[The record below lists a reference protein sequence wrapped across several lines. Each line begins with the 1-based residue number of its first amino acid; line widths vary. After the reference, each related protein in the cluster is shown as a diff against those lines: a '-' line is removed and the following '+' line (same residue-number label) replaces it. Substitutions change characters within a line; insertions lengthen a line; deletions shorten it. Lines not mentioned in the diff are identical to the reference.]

1 MQDLKERRNKMKI
14 NETMHFH
21 ANDGY
26 RTIGYNEEE
35 KDTPGIQS
43 MNKDLPCEAVYFDDS
58 SRLLLTHCARQD
70 STSHYTHTYCI
81 SQMTVRDFAGRSSE
95 KVNVADFIKKV
106 RFATAFDIQQLGNK
120 SCISK
125 GWYSSYEMCISE
137 EKAAVPNTDLIW
149 EILCTVILR
158 KEMFELVVPAEYD
171 LIATFRSSVVEILK
185 HVPYGLWKSF
195 SFSVNES
202 NPKKEKRGVVF
213 KQGEKAENKDNEFFV
228 NFKLSTSEEKT
239 LNSFWK
245 LLYDYCHD
253 SDGSFRS
260 KVYED
265 FESKYRGRT
274 FPSIN
279 AYEAY
284 EQLCE
289 LADTSCQNNW
299 ELFCGYSKMI
309 INNKDDETII
319 KLVAD
324 SFRERISNLGDV
336 LTSPES
342 DFLQCET
349 PSQLKESLDK
359 LKKSLDK
366 HSILLSALKDNGV
379 TLDGAT
385 SKTLIERATE
395 LKGKEP
401 KDILKETH
409 DFYEELKTGDTHSR
423 IREFLSNA
431 AIERRMQKLEAE
443 NREASEKY
451 LEDIKAKLETALLG
465 TSGSSIDVHAGS
477 NEKNENVGAGRDGA
491 CTGSKQ
497 GENRGSKRKGKQP
510 SEPRKDEHDNV
521 RAEEES
527 QDKKNTCGSYD
538 TGDLNADS
546 SRGESDSLTAFN
558 ELLKEMKEYKEA
570 TVDEEIKK
578 KYSNTVCEVIER
590 IANGIETE
598 RFEKIVN
605 CCKCVENFFRGED
618 IKRLEADCEKRK
630 EADKQKERVLE
641 SMTSFKA
648 FIEWYCEKGK
658 QVNWRGEC
666 IDRLRKNISEQG
678 CVVCSVKDLMHA
690 AQFVSGKY
698 DIYEEQYVYD
708 AVKLIISERL
718 VSIKASKSKTL
729 DDVRE
734 ELLYLRYLKPE
745 EGDEYTIKYL
755 TEGSLA
761 VISGKK
767 NNTQKIVNKGP
778 DWWRKFKE
786 KIKEK
791 FPCRKKTDGNSGES
805 SPFEIK
811 LGVALDLIREV
822 DRRIN
827 NDNGQSCNHDK
838 GEPTGETRQFSGCSS
853 RKNDASTWD
862 ECKDV
867 QAKRDCIRMLKE
879 CNLNEN
885 EKTELRRIENELR
898 TEPGRSADWDHDTK
912 SSNIRLIVILILL
925 VLILSFAGIYLYN
938 YFFAEDE
945 EPIPTQP
952 PATAQ
957 PTVEPTSEAPI
968 PTQPP
973 ATTLPTEAELVE
985 PPDRSVKEQYNEWV
999 RKQYT
1004 SAQGSAP
1011 TENTSR

>member
-1 MQDLKERRNKMKI
+1 MKKNEKLYFHGNGGFEQVDNKGRIEDKKKI
-14 NETMHFH
+14 AITS
-21 ANDGY
+21 ANKG
-26 RTIGYNEEE
+26 
-35 KDTPGIQS
+35 
-43 MNKDLPCEAVYFDDS
+43 LPCETVYFDESDGLEL
-58 SRLLLTHCARQD
+58 RMTHTERQNEI
-70 STSHYTHTYCI
+70 SVYTHAFCFSYLSIGDIAGKGAENGDI
-81 SQMTVRDFAGRSSE
+81 SRYIGTVCFASAADVNKFAESRKE
-95 KVNVADFIKKV
+95 KIEPGWVEIGSKNE
-106 RFATAFDIQQLGNK
+106 TSGNK
-120 SCISK
+120 T
-125 GWYSSYEMCISE
+125 
-137 EKAAVPNTDLIW
+137 VPNRNLVWKIINGVICDKKQVRLIVPTD
-149 EILCTVILR
+149 
-158 KEMFELVVPAEYD
+158 YD
-171 LIATFRSSVVEILK
+171 LIATFRCSVIEILK
-185 HVPYGLWKSF
+185 HVPYGMWNRF
-195 SFSVNES
+195 GFSVNEANS
-202 NPKKEKRGVVF
+202 ERMVVF
-213 KQGEKAENKDNEFFV
+213 ATGNSAKDGEYLIDASYEEASEPSSNFDWLIWKCVVEDGYREKFYNEFESGLSAEACIEDASYASYANAFRLTAYKNLWERFKILSNVLEENKEN
-228 NFKLSTSEEKT
+228 KT
-239 LNSFWK
+239 IAKSQ
-245 LLYDYCHD
+245 C
-253 SDGSFRS
+253 
-260 KVYED
+260 
-265 FESKYRGRT
+265 
-274 FPSIN
+274 
-279 AYEAY
+279 
-284 EQLCE
+284 CE
-289 LADTSCQNNW
+289 IRFIR
-299 ELFCGYSKMI
+299 ELGMHK
-309 INNKDDETII
+309 K
-319 KLVAD
+319 
-324 SFRERISNLGDV
+324 NLGDV
-336 LTSPES
+336 LTSPKS
-342 DFLQCET
+342 DFSQCKNLQE
-349 PSQLKESLDK
+349 LDECI
-359 LKKSLDK
+359 KKYSEF
-366 HSILLSALKDNGV
+366 LLRLSMMKMSPNSELRINTDA
-379 TLDGAT
+379 AEC
-385 SKTLIERATE
+385 LIERATPLGDQSSDGIIKKTYVHHAE
-395 LKGKEP
+395 LGKGWEYLPALIPDSVIK
-401 KDILKETH
+401 K
-409 DFYEELKTGDTHSR
+409 
-423 IREFLSNA
+423 
-431 AIERRMQKLEAE
+431 RRQKLEAE

-451 LEDIKAKLETALLG
+451 LEDIKPKLETALLG
-465 TSGSSIDVHAGS
+465 TSGSLTDGS
-477 NEKNENVGAGRDGA
+477 ADSEEIGESVGTGQGKT

-497 GENRGSKRKGKQP
+497 GKKSGPKRGKNDRSNV
-510 SEPRKDEHDNV
+510 EPEHKDGEYTPDHNG
-521 RAEEES
+521 EEEPVP
-527 QDKKNTCGSYD
+527 G
-538 TGDLNADS
+538 S
-546 SRGESDSLTAFN
+546 SRGESGPIATL
-558 ELLKEMKEYKEA
+558 EKLLEEMKECKKA
-570 TVDEEIKK
+570 TIADDIQE
-578 KYSNTVCEVIER
+578 KYSKNVREAIER
-590 IANGIETE
+590 IENRIETE
-598 RFEKIVN
+598 RFKKIVEIVERVKN
-605 CCKCVENFFRGED
+605 LCCSDD
-618 IKRLEADCEKRK
+618 IELLKADCKKRE
-630 EADKQKERVLE
+630 EADKQKESVLE

-666 IDRLRKNISEQG
+666 IDRLRKNISEHV
-678 CVVCSVKDLMHA
+678 CVDCSVKDLMHA

-811 LGVALDLIREV
+811 LGVALDLIRKIEV
-822 DRRIN
+822 SLN
-827 NDNGQSCNHDK
+827 GDN
-838 GEPTGETRQFSGCSS
+838 ERSGDS
-853 RKNDASTWD
+853 DWD

>member
-1 MQDLKERRNKMKI
+1 MKI
-14 NETMHFH
+14 NETVYWH
-21 ANDGY
+21 AKEGY
-26 RTIGYNEEE
+26 QTIGYDGEE
-35 KDTPGIQS
+35 KDVLDIKLS
-43 MNKDLPCEAVYFDDS
+43 NSDLPCEVVLFDGRG
-58 SRLLLTHCARQD
+58 RLLLGHTEKPSDTAI
-70 STSHYTHTYCI
+70 YTHTYCI
-81 SQMTVRDFAGRSSE
+81 LQMSMHDFAGRSSE

-149 EILCTVILR
+149 EILRTVILR

-202 NPKKEKRGVVF
+202 NPKGKKRGVVF
-213 KQGEKAENKDNEFFV
+213 KQGKKAENKDNEFFV

-253 SDGSFRS
+253 SDGSFRG

-630 EADKQKERVLE
+630 EADKQKESVLK
-641 SMTSFKA
+641 SMTGFKA

-666 IDRLRKNISEQG
+666 IDRLRKNMQENV
-678 CVVCSVKDLMHA
+678 CVDCSVKDLMHA

-698 DIYEEQYVYD
+698 DIYEDQTVYD
-708 AVKLIISERL
+708 AVKLIIENGL
-718 VSIKASKSKTL
+718 VSIMASRSKTL
-729 DDVRE
+729 ADIRE

-745 EGDEYTIKYL
+745 EGDEYTIKCL
-755 TEGSLA
+755 TEGYLA
-761 VISGKK
+761 GSSGKK
-767 NNTQKIVNKGP
+767 NSTQEEKIVNQGP
-778 DWWRKFKE
+778 APLRMFKE
-786 KIKEK
+786 KL
-791 FPCRKKTDGNSGES
+791 PCRKETE
-805 SPFEIK
+805 FEIK
-811 LGVALDLIREV
+811 LGVALDLIRKIEV
-822 DRRIN
+822 SLN
-827 NDNGQSCNHDK
+827 GDNARSGDSDSR
-838 GEPTGETRQFSGCSS
+838 EAPDETSQFSGCSS

-862 ECKDV
+862 ECKNA
-867 QAKRDCIRMLKE
+867 QLKESCIRMLKE

-898 TEPGRSADWDHDTK
+898 TEPGRSADRDHDTK
-912 SSNIRLIVILILL
+912 SSNIRLIVILISL

-957 PTVEPTSEAPI
+957 PTATTQPTVEPTVDPRESEWAKQLMKASI
-968 PTQPP
+968 YMQK
-973 ATTLPTEAELVE
+973 AQAE
-985 PPDRSVKEQYNEWV
+985 RRKESKEFSRNSE
-999 RKQYT
+999 RLT
-1004 SAQGSAP
+1004 SAPESNEPVTTAGSQQ
-1011 TENTSR
+1011 

>member
-1 MQDLKERRNKMKI
+1 MKI
-14 NETMHFH
+14 NETVYWH
-21 ANDGY
+21 AKEGY
-26 RTIGYNEEE
+26 QTIGYDGEE
-35 KDTPGIQS
+35 KDVLDIKLS
-43 MNKDLPCEAVYFDDS
+43 NRDLPCEVVLFDGRG
-58 SRLLLTHCARQD
+58 RLLLGHTEQPSD
-70 STSHYTHTYCI
+70 TVIYTHTYCI
-81 SQMTVRDFAGRSSE
+81 SQMSMHDFAGRSSE

-149 EILCTVILR
+149 EILRTVISR

-202 NPKKEKRGVVF
+202 NPKREKRGVVF
-213 KQGEKAENKDNEFFV
+213 KQGKKAENKDNEFFV
-228 NFKLSTSEEKT
+228 DFKLSTSEEKE
-239 LNSFWK
+239 LSSFLK

-265 FESKYRGRT
+265 FESKYGGRT
-274 FPSIN
+274 FPSIH

-309 INNKDDETII
+309 INNKNDETII

-342 DFLQCET
+342 DFLQYET

-359 LKKSLDK
+359 LKESLDK

-409 DFYEELKTGDTHSR
+409 DFYEKLKTGDTYSH
-423 IREFLSNA
+423 IIEFLSNA
-431 AIERRMQKLEAE
+431 AVERRMQVLEAK
-443 NREASEKY
+443 NGEASEKY
-451 LEDIKAKLETALLG
+451 LEDIKPKLETAIRG
-465 TSGSSIDVHAGS
+465 TSGSLTNGS
-477 NEKNENVGAGRDGA
+477 ADSEAKDESVGTGQGET

-497 GENRGSKRKGKQP
+497 GKNRGPKRKGKQP
-510 SEPRKDEHDNV
+510 SEPRKDRNDNV
-521 RAEEES
+521 RAQEEP
-527 QDKKNTCGSYD
+527 QDEKDTCGSDD
-538 TGDLNADS
+538 TGDLNADR
-546 SRGESDSLTAFN
+546 SRGESDPIIAALKK
-558 ELLKEMKEYKEA
+558 LLEEMKECKEA
-570 TVDEEIKK
+570 TIAEDIQK
-578 KYSNTVCEVIER
+578 KYSKNVREAIER
-590 IANGIETE
+590 TANGIETK
-598 RFEKIVN
+598 RFENIVN
-605 CCKCVENFFRGED
+605 CECVKNFCCSDD
-618 IKRLEADCEKRK
+618 IERLEADCEKRK

-641 SMTSFKA
+641 SMTGFKA

-666 IDRLRKNISEQG
+666 IDRLRKNIQENV

-698 DIYEEQYVYD
+698 DIYEDQTVYD
-708 AVKLIISERL
+708 AVKLIIENGL
-718 VSIKASKSKTL
+718 VSIKVNKNKTL
-729 DDVRE
+729 DDIRE

-745 EGDEYTIKYL
+745 EGDEYTIKCL
-755 TEGSLA
+755 TEGYIAGS
-761 VISGKK
+761 SGKK
-767 NNTQKIVNKGP
+767 NSTQGEKIVNQGP
-778 DWWRKFKE
+778 DWWRKF
-786 KIKEK
+786 KEK

-805 SPFEIK
+805 SPFKIK
-811 LGVALDLIREV
+811 LGIALDLIRKIEV
-822 DRRIN
+822 SLN
-827 NDNGQSCNHDK
+827 GDN
-838 GEPTGETRQFSGCSS
+838 ERSGDS
-853 RKNDASTWD
+853 DWD

-885 EKTELRRIENELR
+885 EKTELRRIENELKK
-898 TEPGRSADWDHDTK
+898 EFEESESQYMDTK

-957 PTVEPTSEAPI
+957 PTAESTSEAPI

>member
-1 MQDLKERRNKMKI
+1 MKI
-14 NETMHFH
+14 NETVYWHTQK
-21 ANDGY
+21 GY
-26 RTIGYNEEE
+26 EPIGYDGEE
-35 KDTPGIQS
+35 KDVLDIELS
-43 MNKDLPCEAVYFDDS
+43 NSDLPCEAVYFDDS

-81 SQMTVRDFAGRSSE
+81 SQMTVHDFAGRSSE

-106 RFATAFDIQQLGNK
+106 RFATAFDIQQLRNK

-149 EILCTVILR
+149 EILRTVILR

-202 NPKKEKRGVVF
+202 NPRGKKRGVVF
-213 KQGEKAENKDNEFFV
+213 KQGKKAENKDNEFFV
-228 NFKLSTSEEKT
+228 NFKLSTSEEKE
-239 LNSFWK
+239 LSSFWK

-253 SDGSFRS
+253 SDGRFRS

-265 FESKYRGRT
+265 FESKYSGRT
-274 FPSIN
+274 FPSTY
-279 AYEAY
+279 AYAAY

-289 LADTSCQNNW
+289 LADSRCQNNW
-299 ELFCGYSKMI
+299 KLFCEYSEMI
-309 INNKDDETII
+309 TNNEGDETIV

-324 SFRERISNLGDV
+324 SFRERISNLGGV
-336 LTSPES
+336 LTSSES

-349 PSQLKESLDK
+349 PSQPKESLDK

-401 KDILKETH
+401 KDILNETH
-409 DFYEELKTGDTHSR
+409 DFYEKLKTSDTHSR

-465 TSGSSIDVHAGS
+465 TSGSLTDSSADSEEIGES
-477 NEKNENVGAGRDGA
+477 VGTGQGQT
-491 CTGSKQ
+491 CTGPT
-497 GENRGSKRKGKQP
+497 RGKNSRSKRGKDGR
-510 SEPRKDEHDNV
+510 SMAEPEPQDEKDTSDSHD
-521 RAEEES
+521 A
-527 QDKKNTCGSYD
+527 
-538 TGDLNADS
+538 GDLNADR

-570 TVDEEIKK
+570 TVDEDIKK
-578 KYSNTVCEVIER
+578 KYSNTVCEAIIQIADKIEK
-590 IANGIETE
+590 E
-598 RFEKIVN
+598 RFKKIVES
-605 CCKCVENFFRGED
+605 KSVENFCCEDDNKKLKDFYDERKKADENKEKDLSRITSYRTFIELFREKGRQHSWRED
-618 IKRLEADCEKRK
+618 SLKRLSDVRSAHHNAD
-630 EADKQKERVLE
+630 
-641 SMTSFKA
+641 
-648 FIEWYCEKGK
+648 Y
-658 QVNWRGEC
+658 
-666 IDRLRKNISEQG
+666 
-678 CVVCSVKDLMHA
+678 SVRDLMRA
-690 AQFVSGKY
+690 AQGVSGVY
-698 DIYEEQYVYD
+698 DIYEDQTVYD
-708 AVKLIISERL
+708 AVKLIIENGL
-718 VSIKASKSKTL
+718 VSIMASRSKTL
-729 DDVRE
+729 ADIRE

-745 EGDEYTIKYL
+745 EGDDYKIKCL
-755 TEGSLA
+755 TEGYLA
-761 VISGKK
+761 GSSGKK
-767 NNTQKIVNKGP
+767 NSTQEEKIVNQGP

-805 SPFEIK
+805 SPFKIK
-811 LGVALDLIREV
+811 LGIALDLIRKIEV
-822 DRRIN
+822 SLN
-827 NDNGQSCNHDK
+827 GDN
-838 GEPTGETRQFSGCSS
+838 ERSGDS
-853 RKNDASTWD
+853 DWD

-867 QAKRDCIRMLKE
+867 QAKRDCIRMLKK
-879 CNLNEN
+879 CKVNEN
-885 EKTELRRIENELR
+885 EKTKLRRIENELK
-898 TEPGRSADWDHDTK
+898 TEPGKSADRDHDTK
-912 SSNIRLIVILILL
+912 SSNIRLIVILISL

-957 PTVEPTSEAPI
+957 PTATTQPTVEPTVDPRESEWAKQLMKASI
-968 PTQPP
+968 YMQK
-973 ATTLPTEAELVE
+973 AQAE
-985 PPDRSVKEQYNEWV
+985 RRKESKEFSRNSE
-999 RKQYT
+999 RLT
-1004 SAQGSAP
+1004 SAPESNEPVTTAGSQQ
-1011 TENTSR
+1011 

>member
-149 EILCTVILR
+149 EILRTVILR

-202 NPKKEKRGVVF
+202 NPKGKKRGVVF
-213 KQGEKAENKDNEFFV
+213 KQGKKAENKDNEFFV

-253 SDGSFRS
+253 SDGSFRG

-431 AIERRMQKLEAE
+431 AIERCMQKLEAE

-451 LEDIKAKLETALLG
+451 LEDIKPELETALLG
-465 TSGSSIDVHAGS
+465 TSGSLTDSSADSEEIGES
-477 NEKNENVGAGRDGA
+477 VGTGQGQT
-491 CTGSKQ
+491 CTGPTRGKNSRPKRGKNDRSNVEPEHKD
-497 GENRGSKRKGKQP
+497 GEYTPDHNG
-510 SEPRKDEHDNV
+510 
-521 RAEEES
+521 EEEPVP
-527 QDKKNTCGSYD
+527 G
-538 TGDLNADS
+538 S
-546 SRGESDSLTAFN
+546 SRGESTLKK
-558 ELLKEMKEYKEA
+558 LLEEMKGRREA
-570 TVDEEIKK
+570 TIDGEIKQS
-578 KYSNTVCEVIER
+578 YSNTVCEVIIQ
-590 IANGIETE
+590 IADEIETE
-598 RFEKIVN
+598 RLEEIVN
-605 CCKCVENFFRGED
+605 EVKEFCCEDDNKKLKGFCDERKKADENKEKDLSRITSYRTFIELFREKGRQHSWRED
-618 IKRLEADCEKRK
+618 SLKRLSDVRSAHHNAD
-630 EADKQKERVLE
+630 
-641 SMTSFKA
+641 
-648 FIEWYCEKGK
+648 Y
-658 QVNWRGEC
+658 
-666 IDRLRKNISEQG
+666 
-678 CVVCSVKDLMHA
+678 SVRDLMRA
-690 AQFVSGKY
+690 AQGVSGVY
-698 DIYEEQYVYD
+698 DIYEDQTVYD
-708 AVKLIISERL
+708 AVKLIIENGL
-718 VSIKASKSKTL
+718 VSIKVNKNKTL
-729 DDVRE
+729 DDIRE

-745 EGDEYTIKYL
+745 EGDEYTIKCL
-755 TEGSLA
+755 TEGYIAGS
-761 VISGKK
+761 SGKK
-767 NNTQKIVNKGP
+767 NSTQEEKIKNQGSEP
-778 DWWRKFKE
+778 WRKFKE
-786 KIKEK
+786 KL
-791 FPCRKKTDGNSGES
+791 PCRKETE
-805 SPFEIK
+805 FEIK
-811 LGVALDLIREV
+811 LGIALDLIRKTEV
-822 DRRIN
+822 SLN
-827 NDNGQSCNHDK
+827 GDN
-838 GEPTGETRQFSGCSS
+838 ERSGDS
-853 RKNDASTWD
+853 DWD

-867 QAKRDCIRMLKE
+867 QAKRDCIRMLKKCKLSE
-879 CNLNEN
+879 DKKKKL
-885 EKTELRRIENELR
+885 KQIENELK
-898 TEPGRSADWDHDTK
+898 EEFEESESQYMDTK

-938 YFFAEDE
+938 YFFAESE
-945 EPIPTQP
+945 TPIPTQP

-957 PTVEPTSEAPI
+957 PTAESTSEAPI

>member
-1 MQDLKERRNKMKI
+1 MKI
-14 NETMHFH
+14 NETVYWH
-21 ANDGY
+21 AKEGY
-26 RTIGYNEEE
+26 QTIGYDGEE
-35 KDTPGIQS
+35 KDVLDIKLS
-43 MNKDLPCEAVYFDDS
+43 NSDLPCEVVLFDGRG
-58 SRLLLTHCARQD
+58 RLLLGHTEKPSDTAI
-70 STSHYTHTYCI
+70 YTHTYCI
-81 SQMTVRDFAGRSSE
+81 SQMSMHDFAGRSSE

-149 EILCTVILR
+149 EILRTVISR

-309 INNKDDETII
+309 INNKGDETII

-342 DFLQCET
+342 GFLQYET
-349 PSQLKESLDK
+349 PSQLKE
-359 LKKSLDK
+359 SLDK

-401 KDILKETH
+401 KDILNETH
-409 DFYEELKTGDTHSR
+409 DFYEKLKTGDTHSR

-443 NREASEKY
+443 NGEASEKY

-497 GENRGSKRKGKQP
+497 GKNGGSKRKGKQP
-510 SEPRKDEHDNV
+510 SEPRKDRNDNV
-521 RAEEES
+521 RAKEEP
-527 QDKKNTCGSYD
+527 QDEKD
-538 TGDLNADS
+538 TSDSHDAGDLNADR
-546 SRGESDSLTAFN
+546 SRGESDSTATL
-558 ELLKEMKEYKEA
+558 EKLLEEMKECKEA
-570 TVDEEIKK
+570 TIADDIQE
-578 KYSNTVCEVIER
+578 KYSKNVREAIER
-590 IANGIETE
+590 TANGIETK
-598 RFEKIVN
+598 RFEEIVN
-605 CCKCVENFFRGED
+605 CCKCVENFFCEGD

-630 EADKQKERVLE
+630 EADKQKENVLK
-641 SMTSFKA
+641 SMTGFKA

-666 IDRLRKNISEQG
+666 IDRLRKNISEHV
-678 CVVCSVKDLMHA
+678 CVDCSVKDLMHA

-698 DIYEEQYVYD
+698 DIYEDQTVYD
-708 AVKLIISERL
+708 AVKLIIENGL
-718 VSIKASKSKTL
+718 VSIMASRSKTL
-729 DDVRE
+729 DDIRE

-745 EGDEYTIKYL
+745 EGDDYAIECL
-755 TEGSLA
+755 TEGYLA
-761 VISGKK
+761 GSSGKK
-767 NNTQKIVNKGP
+767 NSTQEAKIQNKGSKLL
-778 DWWRKFKE
+778 RKL
-786 KIKEK
+786 KEK

-805 SPFEIK
+805 SPFKIK
-811 LGVALDLIREV
+811 LGIALDLIRKIEV
-822 DRRIN
+822 SLN
-827 NDNGQSCNHDK
+827 GDNERSGDSDSGESTDK
-838 GEPTGETRQFSGCSS
+838 TSSSSS

-867 QAKRDCIRMLKE
+867 QAKRDCIRMLKKCKLSE
-879 CNLNEN
+879 DKKNKL
-885 EKTELRRIENELR
+885 KRIENELKK
-898 TEPGRSADWDHDTK
+898 EFEESESQYMDSK
-912 SSNIRLIVILILL
+912 SSNIRLIILIIILAL
-925 VLILSFAGIYLYN
+925 VVLILSFAGIYLYN

-952 PATAQ
+952 PATTQSPATTQ
-957 PTVEPTSEAPI
+957 PTVEPTVDPASIHMQKAQAERRKESKGFSRNSER
-968 PTQPP
+968 
-973 ATTLPTEAELVE
+973 L
-985 PPDRSVKEQYNEWV
+985 
-999 RKQYT
+999 T
-1004 SAQGSAP
+1004 SAPESNEPVTTAGSQQ
-1011 TENTSR
+1011 

>member
-1 MQDLKERRNKMKI
+1 MKI
-14 NETMHFH
+14 NETVYWH
-21 ANDGY
+21 AKEGY
-26 RTIGYNEEE
+26 QTIGYDGEE
-35 KDTPGIQS
+35 KDVLDIKLS
-43 MNKDLPCEAVYFDDS
+43 NSDLPCEVVLFDGRG
-58 SRLLLTHCARQD
+58 RLLLGHTEKPSDTAI
-70 STSHYTHTYCI
+70 YTHTYCI
-81 SQMTVRDFAGRSSE
+81 SQMSMHDFAGRSSE

-149 EILCTVILR
+149 EILRTVILR

-202 NPKKEKRGVVF
+202 NPKGKKRGVVF
-213 KQGEKAENKDNEFFV
+213 KQGKKAENKDNEFFV

-253 SDGSFRS
+253 SDGSFRG

-618 IKRLEADCEKRK
+618 IKRLEADCEK
-630 EADKQKERVLE
+630 
-641 SMTSFKA
+641 
-648 FIEWYCEKGK
+648 GK

-666 IDRLRKNISEQG
+666 IDRLRKNMQENV
-678 CVVCSVKDLMHA
+678 CVDCSVKDLMHA

-698 DIYEEQYVYD
+698 DIYEDQTVYD
-708 AVKLIISERL
+708 AVKLIIENGL
-718 VSIKASKSKTL
+718 VSIMASRSKTL
-729 DDVRE
+729 ADIRE

-745 EGDEYTIKYL
+745 EGDEYTIKCL
-755 TEGSLA
+755 TEGYLA
-761 VISGKK
+761 GSSGKK
-767 NNTQKIVNKGP
+767 NSTQEEKIVNQGP
-778 DWWRKFKE
+778 APLRMFKE
-786 KIKEK
+786 KL
-791 FPCRKKTDGNSGES
+791 PCRKETE
-805 SPFEIK
+805 FEIK
-811 LGVALDLIREV
+811 LGVALDLIRKIEV
-822 DRRIN
+822 SLN
-827 NDNGQSCNHDK
+827 GDNARSGDSDSR
-838 GEPTGETRQFSGCSS
+838 EAPDETSQFSGCSS

-862 ECKDV
+862 ECKNA
-867 QAKRDCIRMLKE
+867 QLKESCIRMLKE

-898 TEPGRSADWDHDTK
+898 TEPGRSADRDHDTK
-912 SSNIRLIVILILL
+912 SSNIRLIVILISL

-957 PTVEPTSEAPI
+957 PTATTQPTVEPTVDPRESEWAKQLMKASI
-968 PTQPP
+968 YMQK
-973 ATTLPTEAELVE
+973 AQAE
-985 PPDRSVKEQYNEWV
+985 RRKESKEFSRNSE
-999 RKQYT
+999 RLT
-1004 SAQGSAP
+1004 SAPESNEPVTTAGSQQ
-1011 TENTSR
+1011 

>member
-149 EILCTVILR
+149 EILRTVILR

-202 NPKKEKRGVVF
+202 NPRGKKRGVVF
-213 KQGEKAENKDNEFFV
+213 KQGKKAENKDNEFFV
-228 NFKLSTSEEKT
+228 NFKLSTSEEKE
-239 LNSFWK
+239 LSSFWK

-253 SDGSFRS
+253 SDGRFRS

-265 FESKYRGRT
+265 FESKYSGRT
-274 FPSIN
+274 FPSTY
-279 AYEAY
+279 AYAAY

-289 LADTSCQNNW
+289 LADSRCQNNW
-299 ELFCGYSKMI
+299 KLFCEYSEMI
-309 INNKDDETII
+309 TNNKDDETIV

-324 SFRERISNLGDV
+324 SFRERISNLGGV
-336 LTSPES
+336 LTSSES

-423 IREFLSNA
+423 IIEFLSNEA
-431 AIERRMQKLEAE
+431 VECRMQELEAE

-451 LEDIKAKLETALLG
+451 LEEIKAKLENALLG

-477 NEKNENVGAGRDGA
+477 NEKNENVGAGQDET

-497 GENRGSKRKGKQP
+497 GKKSGSKREGRQSSK
-510 SEPRKDEHDNV
+510 SRKDEHDNV

-527 QDKKNTCGSYD
+527 QDEKD
-538 TGDLNADS
+538 TSDSHDAGDLNADR
-546 SRGESDSLTAFN
+546 SRGESDSTATL
-558 ELLKEMKEYKEA
+558 EKLLEEMKECKKA
-570 TVDEEIKK
+570 TIADDIQE
-578 KYSNTVCEVIER
+578 KYSKNVREEIER
-590 IANGIETE
+590 IENRIETE
-598 RFEKIVN
+598 RFKKIVEIVERVKN
-605 CCKCVENFFRGED
+605 LCCSDD
-618 IKRLEADCEKRK
+618 IELLKADCKKRE
-630 EADKQKERVLE
+630 EADKQKESVLE

-666 IDRLRKNISEQG
+666 IDRLRKNIQENV
-678 CVVCSVKDLMHA
+678 CVDCSVKDLMHA

-698 DIYEEQYVYD
+698 DIYEDQTVYD
-708 AVKLIISERL
+708 AVKLIIENGL
-718 VSIKASKSKTL
+718 VSIMASRSKTL
-729 DDVRE
+729 DDIRE

-745 EGDEYTIKYL
+745 EGDDYTIKCL
-755 TEGSLA
+755 TEGYLA
-761 VISGKK
+761 GSSGKK
-767 NNTQKIVNKGP
+767 NSTQEEKIKNQGP
-778 DWWRKFKE
+778 ERWRKFKE
-786 KIKEK
+786 KL
-791 FPCRKKTDGNSGES
+791 PCRKETE
-805 SPFEIK
+805 FEIK
-811 LGVALDLIREV
+811 LGVALDLIRKIEV
-822 DRRIN
+822 SLN
-827 NDNGQSCNHDK
+827 GDNERSGASDSGNASD
-838 GEPTGETRQFSGCSS
+838 ETSSSSSSLS
-853 RKNDASTWD
+853 RKNVTSIWD

-867 QAKRDCIRMLKE
+867 QAKRDCIRMLKKCKLSE
-879 CNLNEN
+879 DKKNKL
-885 EKTELRRIENELR
+885 KRIENELKK
-898 TEPGRSADWDHDTK
+898 EFEESESQYMDSK
-912 SSNIRLIVILILL
+912 SSNIRLIIILALV

-945 EPIPTQP
+945 ELIPTQP

-957 PTVEPTSEAPI
+957 STAESTSEVSI

-985 PPDRSVKEQYNEWV
+985 PPDRSVKELYNEWV

>member
-1 MQDLKERRNKMKI
+1 MKI
-14 NETMHFH
+14 NETVYWH
-21 ANDGY
+21 AKEGY
-26 RTIGYNEEE
+26 QTIGYDGEE
-35 KDTPGIQS
+35 KDVLDIKLS
-43 MNKDLPCEAVYFDDS
+43 NRDLPCEVVLFDGRG
-58 SRLLLTHCARQD
+58 RLLLGHTEQPSDTAI
-70 STSHYTHTYCI
+70 YTHTYCI
-81 SQMTVRDFAGRSSE
+81 SQMSMHDFAGRSSE

-149 EILCTVILR
+149 EILRTVISR

-202 NPKKEKRGVVF
+202 NPKREKRGVVF
-213 KQGEKAENKDNEFFV
+213 KQGKKAENKDNEFFV
-228 NFKLSTSEEKT
+228 DFKLSTSEEKE
-239 LNSFWK
+239 LSSFLK

-274 FPSIN
+274 FPSIH

-309 INNKDDETII
+309 INNKNDETII

-342 DFLQCET
+342 DFLQYET

-359 LKKSLDK
+359 LKESLDK

-409 DFYEELKTGDTHSR
+409 DFYEKLKTGDTYSH
-423 IREFLSNA
+423 IIEFLSNA
-431 AIERRMQKLEAE
+431 AVERRMQVLEAK
-443 NREASEKY
+443 NGEASEKY
-451 LEDIKAKLETALLG
+451 LEDIKPKLETAIRG
-465 TSGSSIDVHAGS
+465 TSGSLTNGS
-477 NEKNENVGAGRDGA
+477 ADSEAKDESVGTGQGET

-497 GENRGSKRKGKQP
+497 GKNSGSKRKGKQP
-510 SEPRKDEHDNV
+510 SEPRKDRNDNV
-521 RAEEES
+521 RAKEEP
-527 QDKKNTCGSYD
+527 QDEKD
-538 TGDLNADS
+538 TSDSHDAGDLNADR
-546 SRGESDSLTAFN
+546 SRGESDPIIATL
-558 ELLKEMKEYKEA
+558 EKLLEEMKECKEA
-570 TVDEEIKK
+570 TIAEDIQK
-578 KYSNTVCEVIER
+578 KYSKNFREAIER
-590 IANGIETE
+590 TANGIETK
-598 RFEKIVN
+598 RFEEIVN
-605 CCKCVENFFRGED
+605 CCKCVENFFCEED
-618 IKRLEADCEKRK
+618 IERLKADCEKRK
-630 EADKQKERVLE
+630 EADKQKESVLE
-641 SMTSFKA
+641 SITSFKA
-648 FIEWYCEKGK
+648 FVEWYCEKGK
-658 QVNWRGEC
+658 QVNWQGEC

-678 CVVCSVKDLMHA
+678 CVDCSVKDLMHA

-698 DIYEEQYVYD
+698 DIYEDQTVYD
-708 AVKLIISERL
+708 AVKLIIENGL
-718 VSIKASKSKTL
+718 VSIMASRSKTL
-729 DDVRE
+729 ADIRE

-745 EGDEYTIKYL
+745 EGDEYTIKCL
-755 TEGSLA
+755 TEGYLA
-761 VISGKK
+761 GSSGKK
-767 NNTQKIVNKGP
+767 NSTQEEKIVNQGP
-778 DWWRKFKE
+778 APLRMFKE
-786 KIKEK
+786 KL
-791 FPCRKKTDGNSGES
+791 PCRKETE
-805 SPFEIK
+805 FEIK
-811 LGVALDLIREV
+811 LGVALDLIRKIEV
-822 DRRIN
+822 SLN
-827 NDNGQSCNHDK
+827 GDN
-838 GEPTGETRQFSGCSS
+838 ERSGDS
-853 RKNDASTWD
+853 DWD

-867 QAKRDCIRMLKE
+867 QAKRDCIRMLKK
-879 CNLNEN
+879 CKVNEN
-885 EKTELRRIENELR
+885 EKTELRQIENELKNELGGSVNR
-898 TEPGRSADWDHDTK
+898 CKG
-912 SSNIRLIVILILL
+912 NIRLIVIPILL
-925 VLILSFAGIYLYN
+925 VLLLVLVLSFAGIYLYN

-952 PATAQ
+952 PATTQSPATTQ
-957 PTVEPTSEAPI
+957 PTVEPTVDPASIHMQKAQAERRKESKEFSRNSER
-968 PTQPP
+968 
-973 ATTLPTEAELVE
+973 L
-985 PPDRSVKEQYNEWV
+985 
-999 RKQYT
+999 T
-1004 SAQGSAP
+1004 SAPESNEPVTTAGSQQ
-1011 TENTSR
+1011 

>member
-1 MQDLKERRNKMKI
+1 MKI
-14 NETMHFH
+14 NETVYWQ
-21 ANDGY
+21 ANEGY
-26 RTIGYNEEE
+26 QTIGYDGEE
-35 KDTPGIQS
+35 KDVLDIKLSNNG
-43 MNKDLPCEAVYFDDS
+43 LPCEVVVFDGS
-58 SRLLLTHCARQD
+58 GRLLLAHAET
-70 STSHYTHTYCI
+70 TSDTAKYIHTYCI
-81 SQMTVRDFAGRSSE
+81 SQMSMHDFAGRGLE

-106 RFATAFDIQQLGNK
+106 RFATAFDIQQLRNK

-137 EKAAVPNTDLIW
+137 EKAAVPNTDIIW
-149 EILCTVILR
+149 KIIRTIISY
-158 KEMFELVVPAEYD
+158 KGMFELVVPSEYD

-185 HVPYGLWKSF
+185 HVPYGLWELF

-202 NPKKEKRGVVF
+202 DPKDKKRGVVF
-213 KQGEKAENKDNEFFV
+213 KQGNKAKNEDNEFFV
-228 NFKLSTSEEKT
+228 DFKLSTPGEEK
-239 LNSFWK
+239 LSSLLK
-245 LLYDYCHD
+245 LIYDYCHD
-253 SDGSFRS
+253 GDGSFRS

-265 FESKYRGRT
+265 FESKYSGRT
-274 FPSIN
+274 FPSTY
-279 AYEAY
+279 AYAAY

-289 LADTSCQNNW
+289 LADSRCQ
-299 ELFCGYSKMI
+299 YSEMI
-309 INNKDDETII
+309 TNNKDDETIV

-324 SFRERISNLGDV
+324 SFRERISNLGGV
-336 LTSPES
+336 LTSFES

-401 KDILKETH
+401 KDILNETH
-409 DFYEELKTGDTHSR
+409 DFYEKLKTGDTHSR

-431 AIERRMQKLEAE
+431 AIECRMQALEAE
-443 NREASEKY
+443 NGEASEKY

-497 GENRGSKRKGKQP
+497 GKNRGSKRKGKQP
-510 SEPRKDEHDNV
+510 SEPRKDRNDNV
-521 RAEEES
+521 RAKEEP
-527 QDKKNTCGSYD
+527 QDEKD
-538 TGDLNADS
+538 TSDSHDAGDLNADR
-546 SRGESDSLTAFN
+546 SRGESDPTATLKK
-558 ELLKEMKEYKEA
+558 LLEEMKERREA
-570 TVDEEIKK
+570 TIDEDIHE
-578 KYSNTVCEVIER
+578 KYSKNVCEAIER

-605 CCKCVENFFRGED
+605 CCKCVENFFCEGD

-630 EADKQKERVLE
+630 EADKQKESVLK
-641 SMTSFKA
+641 SMTGFKA

-658 QVNWRGEC
+658 QVNWQGEC

-678 CVVCSVKDLMHA
+678 CVDCSVKDLMHA

-698 DIYEEQYVYD
+698 DIYEDQTVYD
-708 AVKLIISERL
+708 AVKLIIENGL
-718 VSIKASKSKTL
+718 VSIMASRSKTL
-729 DDVRE
+729 ADIRE

-745 EGDEYTIKYL
+745 EGDDYKIKCL
-755 TEGSLA
+755 TEGYPA
-761 VISGKK
+761 GISGKK
-767 NNTQKIVNKGP
+767 NSTQEAKIVNRGP
-778 DWWRKFKE
+778 DWWRKLKE
-786 KIKEK
+786 KLL
-791 FPCRKKTDGNSGES
+791 CRKKTDGNSGES
-805 SPFEIK
+805 SPFKIK
-811 LGVALDLIREV
+811 LGIALDLIRKIEV
-822 DRRIN
+822 SLN
-827 NDNGQSCNHDK
+827 GDN
-838 GEPTGETRQFSGCSS
+838 ERSGDS
-853 RKNDASTWD
+853 DWD

-867 QAKRDCIRMLKE
+867 QAKRDCIRMLKKCKLSE
-879 CNLNEN
+879 DKKKKL
-885 EKTELRRIENELR
+885 KQIENELKK
-898 TEPGRSADWDHDTK
+898 EFEESESQYMDSK
-912 SSNIRLIVILILL
+912 SSNIRLIIILALV

>member
-1 MQDLKERRNKMKI
+1 MKI
-14 NETMHFH
+14 NETVYWQ
-21 ANDGY
+21 ANEGY
-26 RTIGYNEEE
+26 QTIGYDGEE
-35 KDTPGIQS
+35 KDVLDIKLSNNG
-43 MNKDLPCEAVYFDDS
+43 LPCEVVVFDGS
-58 SRLLLTHCARQD
+58 GRLLLAHAET
-70 STSHYTHTYCI
+70 TSDTAKYIHTYCI
-81 SQMTVRDFAGRSSE
+81 SQMSMHDFAGRGLE

-106 RFATAFDIQQLGNK
+106 RFATAFDIQQLRNK

-137 EKAAVPNTDLIW
+137 EKAAVPNTDIIW
-149 EILCTVILR
+149 KIIRTIISY
-158 KEMFELVVPAEYD
+158 KGMFELVVPSEYD

-185 HVPYGLWKSF
+185 HVPYGLWELF

-202 NPKKEKRGVVF
+202 DPKDKKRGVVF
-213 KQGEKAENKDNEFFV
+213 KQGNKAKNEDNEFFV
-228 NFKLSTSEEKT
+228 DFKLSTPGEEK
-239 LNSFWK
+239 LSSLLK
-245 LLYDYCHD
+245 LIYDYCHD
-253 SDGSFRS
+253 GDGSFRS

-265 FESKYRGRT
+265 FESKYSGRT
-274 FPSIN
+274 FPSTY
-279 AYEAY
+279 AYAAY

-289 LADTSCQNNW
+289 LADSRCQNNW
-299 ELFCGYSKMI
+299 KLFCEYSEMI
-309 INNKDDETII
+309 TNNKDDETIV

-324 SFRERISNLGDV
+324 SFRERISNLGGV
-336 LTSPES
+336 LTSFES

-401 KDILKETH
+401 KDILNETH
-409 DFYEELKTGDTHSR
+409 DFYEKLKTGDTHSR

-431 AIERRMQKLEAE
+431 AIECRMQALEAE
-443 NREASEKY
+443 NGEASEKY

-497 GENRGSKRKGKQP
+497 GKNRGSKRKGKQP
-510 SEPRKDEHDNV
+510 SEPRKDRNDNV
-521 RAEEES
+521 RAKEEP
-527 QDKKNTCGSYD
+527 QDEKD
-538 TGDLNADS
+538 TSDSHDAGDLNADR
-546 SRGESDSLTAFN
+546 SRGESDPTATLKK
-558 ELLKEMKEYKEA
+558 LLEEMKERREA
-570 TVDEEIKK
+570 TIDEDIHE
-578 KYSNTVCEVIER
+578 KYSKNVCEAIER

-605 CCKCVENFFRGED
+605 CCKCVENFFCEGD
-618 IKRLEADCEKRK
+618 IKRLEADCKKRK
-630 EADKQKERVLE
+630 EKESVLK
-641 SMTSFKA
+641 SMTGFKA

-658 QVNWRGEC
+658 QVNWQGEC

-678 CVVCSVKDLMHA
+678 CVDCSVKDLMHA

-698 DIYEEQYVYD
+698 DIYEDQTVYD
-708 AVKLIISERL
+708 AVKLIIENGL
-718 VSIKASKSKTL
+718 VSIMASRSKTL
-729 DDVRE
+729 ADIRE

-745 EGDEYTIKYL
+745 EGDDYKIKCL
-755 TEGSLA
+755 TEGYPA
-761 VISGKK
+761 GISGKK
-767 NNTQKIVNKGP
+767 NSTQEAKIVNRGP
-778 DWWRKFKE
+778 DWWRKLKE
-786 KIKEK
+786 KLL
-791 FPCRKKTDGNSGES
+791 CRKKTDGNSGES
-805 SPFEIK
+805 SPFKIK
-811 LGVALDLIREV
+811 LGIALDLIRKIEV
-822 DRRIN
+822 SLN
-827 NDNGQSCNHDK
+827 GDN
-838 GEPTGETRQFSGCSS
+838 ERSGDS
-853 RKNDASTWD
+853 DWD

-867 QAKRDCIRMLKE
+867 QAKRDCIRMLKKCKLSE
-879 CNLNEN
+879 DKKKKL
-885 EKTELRRIENELR
+885 KQIENELKK
-898 TEPGRSADWDHDTK
+898 EFEESESQYMDSK
-912 SSNIRLIVILILL
+912 SSNIRLIIILALV

>member
-1 MQDLKERRNKMKI
+1 MKI
-14 NETMHFH
+14 NETVYWQ
-21 ANDGY
+21 ANEGY
-26 RTIGYNEEE
+26 QTIGYDGEE
-35 KDTPGIQS
+35 KDVLDIKLSNNG
-43 MNKDLPCEAVYFDDS
+43 LPCEVVVFDGS
-58 SRLLLTHCARQD
+58 GRLLLAHAET
-70 STSHYTHTYCI
+70 TSDTAKYIHTYCI
-81 SQMTVRDFAGRSSE
+81 SQMSMHDFAGRGLE

-106 RFATAFDIQQLGNK
+106 RFATAFDIQQLRNK

-137 EKAAVPNTDLIW
+137 EKAAVPNTDIIW
-149 EILCTVILR
+149 KIIRTIISY
-158 KEMFELVVPAEYD
+158 KGMFELVVPSEYD

-185 HVPYGLWKSF
+185 HVPYGLWELF

-202 NPKKEKRGVVF
+202 DPKDKKRGVVF
-213 KQGEKAENKDNEFFV
+213 KQGNKAKNEDNEFFV
-228 NFKLSTSEEKT
+228 DFKLSTPGEEK
-239 LNSFWK
+239 LSSLLK
-245 LLYDYCHD
+245 LIYDYCHD
-253 SDGSFRS
+253 GDGSFRS

-265 FESKYRGRT
+265 FESKYSGRT
-274 FPSIN
+274 FPSTY
-279 AYEAY
+279 AYAAY

-289 LADTSCQNNW
+289 LADSRCQNNW
-299 ELFCGYSKMI
+299 KLFCEYSEMI
-309 INNKDDETII
+309 TNNKDDETIV

-324 SFRERISNLGDV
+324 SFRERISNLGGV
-336 LTSPES
+336 LTSFES

-401 KDILKETH
+401 KDILNETH
-409 DFYEELKTGDTHSR
+409 DFYEKLKTGDTHSR

-431 AIERRMQKLEAE
+431 AIECRMQALEAE
-443 NREASEKY
+443 NGEASEKY

-497 GENRGSKRKGKQP
+497 GKNRGSKRKGKQP
-510 SEPRKDEHDNV
+510 SEPRKDRNDNV
-521 RAEEES
+521 RAKEEP
-527 QDKKNTCGSYD
+527 QDEKD
-538 TGDLNADS
+538 TSDSHDAGDLNADR
-546 SRGESDSLTAFN
+546 SRGESDPTATLKK
-558 ELLKEMKEYKEA
+558 LLEEMKERREA
-570 TVDEEIKK
+570 TIDEDIHE
-578 KYSNTVCEVIER
+578 KYSKNVCEAIER

-605 CCKCVENFFRGED
+605 CCKCVENFFCEGD

-630 EADKQKERVLE
+630 EADKPKESVLK
-641 SMTSFKA
+641 SMTGFKA

-658 QVNWRGEC
+658 QVNWQGEC

-678 CVVCSVKDLMHA
+678 CVDCSVKDLMHA

-698 DIYEEQYVYD
+698 DIYEDQTVYD
-708 AVKLIISERL
+708 AVKLIIENGL
-718 VSIKASKSKTL
+718 VSIMASRSKTL
-729 DDVRE
+729 ADIRE

-745 EGDEYTIKYL
+745 EGDDYKIKCL
-755 TEGSLA
+755 TEGYPA
-761 VISGKK
+761 GISGKK
-767 NNTQKIVNKGP
+767 NSTQEAKIVNRGP
-778 DWWRKFKE
+778 DWWRKLKE
-786 KIKEK
+786 KLL
-791 FPCRKKTDGNSGES
+791 CRKKTDGNSGES
-805 SPFEIK
+805 SPFKIK
-811 LGVALDLIREV
+811 LGIALDLIRKIEV
-822 DRRIN
+822 SLN
-827 NDNGQSCNHDK
+827 GDN
-838 GEPTGETRQFSGCSS
+838 ERSGDS
-853 RKNDASTWD
+853 DWD

-867 QAKRDCIRMLKE
+867 QAKRDCIRMLKKCKLSE
-879 CNLNEN
+879 DKKKKL
-885 EKTELRRIENELR
+885 KQIENELKK
-898 TEPGRSADWDHDTK
+898 EFEESESQYMDSK
-912 SSNIRLIVILILL
+912 SSNIRLIIILALV

>member
-149 EILCTVILR
+149 EILRTVILR

-202 NPKKEKRGVVF
+202 NPKGKKRGVVF
-213 KQGEKAENKDNEFFV
+213 KQGKKAENKDNEFFV

-253 SDGSFRS
+253 SDGSFRG

-349 PSQLKESLDK
+349 PSQLKE
-359 LKKSLDK
+359 SLDK

-491 CTGSKQ
+491 CTGPKQ

-527 QDKKNTCGSYD
+527 QDKKNTSD
-538 TGDLNADS
+538 SHDAGDLNADRS
-546 SRGESDSLTAFN
+546 GGESDPTATLKK
-558 ELLKEMKEYKEA
+558 LLEEMKECKEA
-570 TVDEEIKK
+570 TIAEDIQK
-578 KYSNTVCEVIER
+578 KYSKNVREAIER
-590 IANGIETE
+590 TANGIETK
-598 RFEKIVN
+598 RFENIVN
-605 CCKCVENFFRGED
+605 CECVKNFCCSDD
-618 IKRLEADCEKRK
+618 IERLEADCEKRK

-641 SMTSFKA
+641 SMTGFKA

-666 IDRLRKNISEQG
+666 IDRLRKNIQENV

-698 DIYEEQYVYD
+698 DIYEDQTVYD
-708 AVKLIISERL
+708 AVKLIIENGL
-718 VSIKASKSKTL
+718 VSIKVNKNKTL
-729 DDVRE
+729 DDIRE

-745 EGDEYTIKYL
+745 EGDDYKIKCL
-755 TEGSLA
+755 TEGYLA
-761 VISGKK
+761 GSSGKK
-767 NNTQKIVNKGP
+767 NSTQEAKVKNQGP
-778 DWWRKFKE
+778 TLGRKFKE
-786 KIKEK
+786 KL
-791 FPCRKKTDGNSGES
+791 PCRKETE
-805 SPFEIK
+805 FEIK
-811 LGVALDLIREV
+811 LGVALDLIRKIEV
-822 DRRIN
+822 SLN
-827 NDNGQSCNHDK
+827 GDN
-838 GEPTGETRQFSGCSS
+838 ERSGDS
-853 RKNDASTWD
+853 DWD

-867 QAKRDCIRMLKE
+867 QAKRDCIRMLKKCKLSE
-879 CNLNEN
+879 DKKKKL
-885 EKTELRRIENELR
+885 KRIENELKK
-898 TEPGRSADWDHDTK
+898 EFEESESQYMDSK
-912 SSNIRLIVILILL
+912 SSNIRLIIILALL
-925 VLILSFAGIYLYN
+925 VLILSFVGIYLYN

-945 EPIPTQP
+945 EL
-952 PATAQ
+952 
-957 PTVEPTSEAPI
+957 I

-973 ATTLPTEAELVE
+973 ATTQSPATTQPTVE
-985 PPDRSVKEQYNEWV
+985 PTVDPRESEWAKQLMKASIYMQKAQAERRKEFSRNSE
-999 RKQYT
+999 RLT
-1004 SAQGSAP
+1004 SAPESNEPVTTAGTQQ
-1011 TENTSR
+1011 

>member
-1 MQDLKERRNKMKI
+1 MKI
-14 NETMHFH
+14 NETVYWH
-21 ANDGY
+21 AKEGY
-26 RTIGYNEEE
+26 QTIGYDGEE
-35 KDTPGIQS
+35 KDVLPIKLS
-43 MNKDLPCEAVYFDDS
+43 NRDLPCEVVLFDGRG
-58 SRLLLTHCARQD
+58 RLLLGHTEQPSDTAI
-70 STSHYTHTYCI
+70 YTHTYCI
-81 SQMTVRDFAGRSSE
+81 SQMSMHDFAGRSSE

-149 EILCTVILR
+149 EILRTVISR

-202 NPKKEKRGVVF
+202 NPKREKRGVVF
-213 KQGEKAENKDNEFFV
+213 KQGKKAENKDNEFFV
-228 NFKLSTSEEKT
+228 DFKLSTSEEKE
-239 LNSFWK
+239 LSSFLK

-274 FPSIN
+274 FPSIH

-309 INNKDDETII
+309 INNKNDETII

-342 DFLQCET
+342 DFLQYET

-359 LKKSLDK
+359 LKESLDK

-409 DFYEELKTGDTHSR
+409 DFYEKLKTGDTYSH
-423 IREFLSNA
+423 IIEFLSNA
-431 AIERRMQKLEAE
+431 AVERRMQVLEAK
-443 NREASEKY
+443 NGEASEKY
-451 LEDIKAKLETALLG
+451 LEDIKPKLETAIRG
-465 TSGSSIDVHAGS
+465 TSGSLTNGS
-477 NEKNENVGAGRDGA
+477 ADSEAKDESVGTGQGET

-497 GENRGSKRKGKQP
+497 GKKGSKRKGKQ
-510 SEPRKDEHDNV
+510 SLKPRRDRNDDGRADEELQDEKD
-521 RAEEES
+521 
-527 QDKKNTCGSYD
+527 TCGSDD

-546 SRGESDSLTAFN
+546 SRGESDSLATLKK
-558 ELLKEMKEYKEA
+558 LLEEMKECKEA
-570 TVDEEIKK
+570 TIAEDIQK
-578 KYSNTVCEVIER
+578 KYSKNVREAIER
-590 IANGIETE
+590 TANGIETK
-598 RFEKIVN
+598 RFENIVN
-605 CCKCVENFFRGED
+605 CECVKNFCCSDD
-618 IKRLEADCEKRK
+618 IERLKADCEKRK
-630 EADKQKERVLE
+630 EADKQKERVLK
-641 SMTSFKA
+641 SMTGFKA

-658 QVNWRGEC
+658 QVNWQGEC

-678 CVVCSVKDLMHA
+678 CVDCSVKDLMHA
-690 AQFVSGKY
+690 AQFVSGRY

-708 AVKLIISERL
+708 AVKLIIENGL
-718 VSIKASKSKTL
+718 VSIMASRSKTL
-729 DDVRE
+729 DDIRE

-745 EGDEYTIKYL
+745 EGDEYTIKCL
-755 TEGSLA
+755 TEGYPA
-761 VISGKK
+761 GISGKK
-767 NNTQKIVNKGP
+767 NSTQEAKVKNQGP
-778 DWWRKFKE
+778 TRWRKFKE
-786 KIKEK
+786 KL
-791 FPCRKKTDGNSGES
+791 PCRKETE
-805 SPFEIK
+805 FEIK
-811 LGVALDLIREV
+811 LGVALDLIRKIEV
-822 DRRIN
+822 SLN
-827 NDNGQSCNHDK
+827 GDN
-838 GEPTGETRQFSGCSS
+838 ERSGDS
-853 RKNDASTWD
+853 DWD

-867 QAKRDCIRMLKE
+867 QAKRDCIRMLKK
-879 CNLNEN
+879 CKVNEN
-885 EKTELRRIENELR
+885 EKTKLRRIENELK
-898 TEPGRSADWDHDTK
+898 TEPGKSADRDHDTK
-912 SSNIRLIVILILL
+912 SSNIRLIVILISL

-957 PTVEPTSEAPI
+957 PTATTQPTVEPTVDPGESEWAK
-968 PTQPP
+968 
-973 ATTLPTEAELVE
+973 LLREASKHMQKAQAE
-985 PPDRSVKEQYNEWV
+985 RRKESKEFSRNSE
-999 RKQYT
+999 RLT
-1004 SAQGSAP
+1004 SAPESNEPVTTAGTQQ
-1011 TENTSR
+1011 

>member
-1 MQDLKERRNKMKI
+1 MRKNEKLYFHGNGGFEQVDNKGRI
-14 NETMHFH
+14 E
-21 ANDGY
+21 
-26 RTIGYNEEE
+26 NEE
-35 KDTPGIQS
+35 KIAITS
-43 MNKDLPCEAVYFDDS
+43 ANKGLPCETAYFVERDG
-58 SRLLLTHCARQD
+58 LGFQMTHTERQNEEAF
-70 STSHYTHTYCI
+70 YTHAFCFSGLSIGDIVGKGAENGDI
-81 SQMTVRDFAGRSSE
+81 SRYIGTVCFASADDVNKFAESRKE
-95 KVNVADFIKKV
+95 KIEPGWVEIGSKNE
-106 RFATAFDIQQLGNK
+106 TSGNK
-120 SCISK
+120 T
-125 GWYSSYEMCISE
+125 
-137 EKAAVPNTDLIW
+137 VPNRNLVWKIINRVICDKKQVKLI
-149 EILCTVILR
+149 
-158 KEMFELVVPAEYD
+158 VPADYD
-171 LIATFRSSVVEILK
+171 LIATFRYSVVEILK
-185 HVPYGLWKSF
+185 HVPYGMWNRC
-195 SFSVNES
+195 SFSVNEADS
-202 NPKKEKRGVVF
+202 KCKVVF
-213 KQGEKAENKDNEFFV
+213 ETGNSAKDGEYLIDAPYNEKSEPRN
-228 NFKLSTSEEKT
+228 NFDWLI
-239 LNSFWK
+239 WK
-245 LLYDYCHD
+245 CI
-253 SDGSFRS
+253 
-260 KVYED
+260 YED
-265 FESKYRGRT
+265 DFRRKLYNEYESGFRDKACIEDASYTAYADVCRRT
-274 FPSIN
+274 D
-279 AYEAY
+279 Y
-284 EQLCE
+284 
-289 LADTSCQNNW
+289 QNLW
-299 ELFCGYSKMI
+299 ELFERYSDALNKNKGNAAFGECCKSRF
-309 INNKDDETII
+309 INELKIHE
-319 KLVAD
+319 K
-324 SFRERISNLGDV
+324 NLGYV
-336 LTSPES
+336 LTSP
-342 DFLQCET
+342 
-349 PSQLKESLDK
+349 
-359 LKKSLDK
+359 KSGFSKCKNLEGLEECIGK
-366 HSILLSALKDNGV
+366 HSEFLLRLSMMKMSPNSELRID
-379 TLDGAT
+379 TGAAEC
-385 SKTLIERATE
+385 LIERATTLE
-395 LKGKEP
+395 DQSSDEIIKNTYDYYAKLTKLKSNEDYPYISKLIP
-401 KDILKETH
+401 KDVVEK
-409 DFYEELKTGDTHSR
+409 
-423 IREFLSNA
+423 
-431 AIERRMQKLEAE
+431 RRQKLEAE

-451 LEDIKAKLETALLG
+451 LEDIKPKLETVLRG
-465 TSGSSIDVHAGS
+465 TSDS
-477 NEKNENVGAGRDGA
+477 
-491 CTGSKQ
+491 
-497 GENRGSKRKGKQP
+497 
-510 SEPRKDEHDNV
+510 HD
-521 RAEEES
+521 A
-527 QDKKNTCGSYD
+527 
-538 TGDLNADS
+538 GDLNADR
-546 SRGESDSLTAFN
+546 SRGESDPIIATLKK
-558 ELLKEMKEYKEA
+558 LLEEMKERKETTIA
-570 TVDEEIKK
+570 DAIKQ
-578 KYSNTVCEVIER
+578 KYSKNVREAIER
-590 IANGIETE
+590 TANGIETK
-598 RFEKIVN
+598 RFEEIVN

>member
-1 MQDLKERRNKMKI
+1 MKI
-14 NETMHFH
+14 NETVYWH
-21 ANDGY
+21 AKEGY
-26 RTIGYNEEE
+26 QTIGYDGEE
-35 KDTPGIQS
+35 KDVLDIELS
-43 MNKDLPCEAVYFDDS
+43 NSDLPCEAVYFDDS

-81 SQMTVRDFAGRSSE
+81 SQMTVHDFAGRSSE

-125 GWYSSYEMCISE
+125 EWYSSYEMCISE

-149 EILCTVILR
+149 EILRTVILR

-202 NPKKEKRGVVF
+202 NPRGKKRGVVF
-213 KQGEKAENKDNEFFV
+213 KQGKKAENKDNEFFV
-228 NFKLSTSEEKT
+228 NFKLSTSEEKE
-239 LNSFWK
+239 LSSFWK

-253 SDGSFRS
+253 SDGRFRS

-265 FESKYRGRT
+265 FESKYSGRT
-274 FPSIN
+274 FPSTY
-279 AYEAY
+279 AYAAY

-289 LADTSCQNNW
+289 LADSRCQNNW
-299 ELFCGYSKMI
+299 KLFCEYSEMI
-309 INNKDDETII
+309 TNNKDDETIV

-324 SFRERISNLGDV
+324 SFRERISNLGGV
-336 LTSPES
+336 LTSSES

-401 KDILKETH
+401 KDILNETH
-409 DFYEELKTGDTHSR
+409 DFYEKLKTGDTHSR

-431 AIERRMQKLEAE
+431 AIERRMQELEAE
-443 NREASEKY
+443 NRKASEKY
-451 LEDIKAKLETALLG
+451 LEDIKPKLETALRG

-497 GENRGSKRKGKQP
+497 GKNSGSERKGKQP
-510 SEPRKDEHDNV
+510 SEPRKDRNDNV
-521 RAEEES
+521 RAKEEPQHE
-527 QDKKNTCGSYD
+527 KD
-538 TGDLNADS
+538 TSDSHDAGDLNADR
-546 SRGESDSLTAFN
+546 SRGESDPTATLKK
-558 ELLKEMKEYKEA
+558 LLEEMKECKEA
-570 TVDEEIKK
+570 TIADDIQE
-578 KYSNTVCEVIER
+578 KYSKNVREAIER
-590 IANGIETE
+590 IENRIETE
-598 RFEKIVN
+598 RFKKIVEIVERVKN
-605 CCKCVENFFRGED
+605 LCCSDD
-618 IKRLEADCEKRK
+618 IELLKVDCKKRE
-630 EADKQKERVLE
+630 EADKQKESVLE

-666 IDRLRKNISEQG
+666 IDRLRKNISKQG

-698 DIYEEQYVYD
+698 DIYEDQTVYD
-708 AVKLIISERL
+708 AVKLIIENGL
-718 VSIKASKSKTL
+718 VSIMASRSKTL
-729 DDVRE
+729 ADIRE

-745 EGDEYTIKYL
+745 EGDDYKIKCL
-755 TEGSLA
+755 TEGYIAGS
-761 VISGKK
+761 SGKK
-767 NNTQKIVNKGP
+767 NSTQEEKIVNQGP

-786 KIKEK
+786 KL
-791 FPCRKKTDGNSGES
+791 PCRKETE
-805 SPFEIK
+805 FEIK
-811 LGVALDLIREV
+811 LGVALDLIRKIEV
-822 DRRIN
+822 SL
-827 NDNGQSCNHDK
+827 NGDD
-838 GEPTGETRQFSGCSS
+838 ERSGDS
-853 RKNDASTWD
+853 DWD

-867 QAKRDCIRMLKE
+867 QAKRDCIRMLKKCKLSE
-879 CNLNEN
+879 DKKKKL
-885 EKTELRRIENELR
+885 KQIENELKK
-898 TEPGRSADWDHDTK
+898 EFEESKSQYMDSK
-912 SSNIRLIVILILL
+912 SSNIRLIIILALV